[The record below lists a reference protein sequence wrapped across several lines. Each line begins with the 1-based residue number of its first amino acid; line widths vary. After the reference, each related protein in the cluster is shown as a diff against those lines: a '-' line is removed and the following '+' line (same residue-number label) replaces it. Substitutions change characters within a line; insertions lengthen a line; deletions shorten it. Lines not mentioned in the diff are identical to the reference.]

1 MLFIFLVLLSCD
13 SNDDSLENIDDS
25 IENPDDGDD
34 IDNTEL
40 SDLEGIWKENY
51 TKIERYNTQ
60 SGELFLSETIRTSYT
75 GNYILF
81 QINSDSTFSK
91 KYIKKNETDTLN
103 RTGTFE
109 IDESE
114 YGTNSIRLH
123 YPDSV
128 NLDFNQ
134 GEASFYLY
142 RFNSNLKTRLELSA
156 SRITTWNSQRV
167 ELEKIYDRQE

>member
-1 MLFIFLVLLSCD
+1 LFIFHVLLSCD
-13 SNDDSLENIDDS
+13 SNDGSLENIDNDDS

-60 SGELFLSETIRTSYT
+60 SGELFFSETIRTSYT

-91 KYIKKNETDTLN
+91 KYIKKMKPT
-103 RTGTFE
+103 
-109 IDESE
+109 
-114 YGTNSIRLH
+114 H
-123 YPDSV
+123 
-128 NLDFNQ
+128 
-134 GEASFYLY
+134 
-142 RFNSNLKTRLELSA
+142 
-156 SRITTWNSQRV
+156 
-167 ELEKIYDRQE
+167 